1 MRYLPVV
8 FGVLSLSAAAQL
20 PPPADLFEEPARW
33 KEIEVKF
40 PAYPR
45 PENLIPFEAGTATP
59 NRFFVDPESI
69 VVGAD
74 GVVRYTLVIR
84 TPGGAVN
91 TSFEGIRC
99 ATRERKLYAFGRRD
113 GTWMEARNPS
123 WQYIEYQERNRHH
136 GVLYADFFCP
146 NRSIIGNAKQAVDA
160 LRLEAGRLSGF

>member
-8 FGVLSLSAAAQL
+8 FSLLSLSAAAQL

-33 KEIEVKF
+33 KEIEVKL
-40 PAYPR
+40 PAHPR
-45 PENLIPFEAGTATP
+45 PENLIPFEAGAATP
-59 NRFFVDPESI
+59 NRFFVDAESI
-69 VVGAD
+69 MVGAD

-99 ATRERKLYAFGRRD
+99 ATRERKLYAFGRSD
-113 GTWMEARNPS
+113 GTWTAARNPS
-123 WQYIEYQERNRHH
+123 WRYIEYQERNRHH